1 MSRFRGNGFSAESI
15 KVIRAYEEHGWTFER
30 SKSGHAIGKA
40 PDGVET
46 VSIAREL
53 SPADRSQQ
61 NAEAGLKRWLRTQE
75 REVPSLVE
83 LSKPLMAEVTDT
95 FHPSRVAVI
104 AAGVTLGWSPE
115 RMVNGAIRL
124 TRSGQTPVVV
134 RKSDRSLTRREWLDL
149 NQRLQR
155 GGDRMVVG
163 MAARMTQEE
172 WVEYVVDHALDTD
185 LRTKVAVV
193 IPGGQTLAE
202 PEPATRPVDGDV
214 VASDPVGAVLEY
226 RPWKATRSGGKYDSK
241 AVLEQVLDGEVVAYL
256 CAECRGFESLDDPH
270 SVAAHYRRAHRL
282 GKGTDTKNPVTER
295 NADYHPTQRLIDA
308 LTEYLNEHEDEDVV
322 LAALTWMS
330 TRPDLPVPEPR
341 EPLTDAQILAKVRA
355 LVGAGPSVEEY
366 DGVVA
371 ELREAEEALEAAR
384 QREIDL
390 NIAFMEVSADRDRLQ
405 SDLDAWLALAP
416 RPQNPE

>member
-1 MSRFRGNGFSAESI
+1 MFRHKGFSSSAMD
-15 KVIRAYEEHGWTFER
+15 VIRAYEEHGWVFEV

-46 VSIAREL
+46 VSIARDL
-53 SPADRSQQ
+53 SPANRSQQ
-61 NAEAGLKRWLRTQE
+61 NAEAGLKRWLRARE
-75 REVPSLVE
+75 RGEDRSLVV
-83 LSKPLMAEVTDT
+83 LAKPVLDAIEAS
-95 FHPSRVAVI
+95 FHPNRVAVI
-104 AAGVTLGWSPE
+104 AGAVALGWEPE
-115 RMVNGAIRL
+115 LIPNGAVRL
-124 TRSGQTPVVV
+124 VRSGARPVVV
-134 RKSDRSLTRREWLDL
+134 RKSDRPLTKREWHDL
-149 NQRLQR
+149 NARIR
-155 GGDRMVVG
+155 KGGDPMTVALASRMS
-163 MAARMTQEE
+163 QEE
-172 WVEYVVDHALDTD
+172 WVEYVIKEFSDHDITL
-185 LRTKVAVV
+185 KVSVV
-193 IPGGQTLAE
+193 PGTT
-202 PEPATRPVDGDV
+202 PEPDDEPPVEPV
-214 VASDPVGAVLEY
+214 WDPTILEY

-308 LTEYLNEHEDEDVV
+308 LTNYLNEHEDEDVV

-341 EPLTDAQILAKVRA
+341 EPLTDAQILAKIRA
-355 LVGAGPSVEEY
+355 LVGTGPSVEEY

-390 NIAFMEVSADRDRLQ
+390 NIAFMEVVADRDRIQ
-405 SDLDAWLALAP
+405 GDLDAWLALAP
-416 RPQNPE
+416 RRAEA